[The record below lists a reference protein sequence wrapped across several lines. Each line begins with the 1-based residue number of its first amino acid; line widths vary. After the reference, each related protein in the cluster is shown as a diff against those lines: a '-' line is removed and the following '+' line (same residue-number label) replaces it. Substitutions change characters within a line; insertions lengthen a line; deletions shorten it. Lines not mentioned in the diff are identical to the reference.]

1 MRWALTGLSALAVA
15 QTGMAYASSQ
25 DSDVWIG
32 LSDNISGFLLDEE
45 TGRVWMTGPCLK
57 TLEPAT
63 QSGSVWTSHTIE
75 LVSIGRGLAT
85 LDQRFELEIQEAS
98 PSITVLSNGRGGAQ
112 RFDAQLDR
120 DCLSGG
126 ICAELIATQTVCT
139 D

>member
-1 MRWALTGLSALAVA
+1 MRWATTGLAVLAVA

-32 LSDNISGFLLDEE
+32 LSDNKSGFLLDEE

-57 TLEPAT
+57 SIEPAT
-63 QSGSVWTSHTIE
+63 QSGSVWTSHTVE

-85 LDQRFELEIQEAS
+85 LDQRFELETRDAA
-98 PSITVLSNGRGGAQ
+98 PSITVLSNGRGGVQ
-112 RFDAQLDR
+112 QFDAQINR
-120 DCLSGG
+120 ECRAGG
-126 ICAELIATQTVCT
+126 ICAELIATQTVCS